1 MELNLNKKIRCAK
14 ILLAGLNI
22 EKKMSIYIYIYIVTC
37 EIVGSL
43 KLMCIILF
51 RQARVKLL
59 QFYIYYKIYYT
70 FSN

>member
-22 EKKMSIYIYIYIVTC
+22 EKKMSIYIYIVTC